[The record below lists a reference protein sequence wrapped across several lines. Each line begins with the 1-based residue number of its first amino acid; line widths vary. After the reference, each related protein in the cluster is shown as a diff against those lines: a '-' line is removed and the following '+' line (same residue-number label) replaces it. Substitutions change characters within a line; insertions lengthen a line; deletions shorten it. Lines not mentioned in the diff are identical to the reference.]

1 MSTDSSER
9 KKVTTRTFLRKKQR
23 GEVITML
30 TAYDYPVAL
39 AIDQAGIDSIL
50 VGDSLGMVVLGYE
63 NTLPVTMDD
72 MLHHCCAVARGA
84 KYALLVGD
92 MPFLSYHVSTEAAIS
107 NAGRFVQEGGAQAVK
122 LEGGADVI
130 DKVRAIIKAQI
141 PVLGHLGL
149 TPQSVNI
156 FGGFKRQGQDIET
169 ARRMIDDAMLLQEA
183 GVFGMILECVPDGL
197 AKVITEKLDVPT
209 IGIGAGVHC
218 DGQVLVIQDLLGMF
232 RQMRPKFV
240 KTYTDMG
247 DTMVSAVKQYIQEVQ
262 DSAFPTDAHSFP
274 IDESVLDKL

>member
-1 MSTDSSER
+1 MADKQSTIQSLKAAKAEGRRIS
-9 KKVTTRTFLRKKQR
+9 
-23 GEVITML
+23 ML
-30 TAYDYPVAL
+30 TAYDYTTACL
-39 AIDQAGIDSIL
+39 LDEAGVDCLL
-50 VGDSLGMVVLGYE
+50 VGDSLGMVMLGYE
-63 NTLPVTMDD
+63 NTLSVTMDE
-72 MLHHCCAVARGA
+72 MIHHTKAVARGT
-84 KYALLVGD
+84 KRALLVGD
-92 MPFLSYHVSTEAAIS
+92 MPFLSYHVSTEAAIL

-156 FGGFKRQGQDIET
+156 FGGFKRQGQDIEA
-169 ARRMIDDAMLLQEA
+169 ARRMIDDAMLLQDA
-183 GVFGMILECVPDGL
+183 GVFGLILECVPDGL
-197 AKVITEKLDVPT
+197 AKAITEKLDVPT

-262 DSAFPTDAHSFP
+262 DGAFPTEAHSFP
-274 IDESVLDKL
+274 IDESVLAKL